1 MRVYQMLSSLSYG
14 DAIGNVVL
22 ALKEAIQKLG
32 YETEVY
38 AEEIDTRLPA
48 GAAKRI
54 QYMPELHKDDVVI
67 NHLSNGTSWNR
78 RFGDFC
84 CRKVIYYH
92 NITPPRFFSDF
103 SVELQLNCH
112 KGLKDAEYLADKVDY
127 CLAVSEFNKQDL
139 RRMGYRQRIDIL
151 PILVPYKDYDK
162 APSQEI
168 MDRYG
173 DGRTNILF
181 TGRISPNKKQ
191 EDIIKAFFYYKNY
204 MDQDA
209 RLFLVGKYTGME
221 EYYEQLKRYTE
232 ALELKDVYFT
242 GHIKF
247 DEILAYYRVADVF
260 ACMSEHE
267 GFCVPLVEAMYFG
280 VPIVAYDSSAI
291 ADTLGN
297 VGILT
302 EDKDP
307 KLVAEIINRLVQD
320 ETLRKEIISRQK
332 EQLKR
337 FEYDK
342 VTSLFSGY
350 LEKFLEEHNEG

>member
-1 MRVYQMLSSLSYG
+1 MRIFQMLSSLTYG

-38 AEEIDTRLPA
+38 AEAIDTRLPA
-48 GAAKRI
+48 GSAKKI
-54 QYMPELHKDDVVI
+54 QYLPELHKDDVVI

-78 RFGDFC
+78 RFGDFS
-84 CRKVIYYH
+84 CRKIIYYH
-92 NITPPRFFSDF
+92 NVTPPRFFEDF
-103 SVELQLNCH
+103 SVELQMNCH
-112 KGLKDAEYLADKVDY
+112 RGLKDVEYLADKVDY

-139 RRMGYRQRIDIL
+139 RRMGYRQKIDVL
-151 PILVPYKDYDK
+151 PILIPYGDYDK
-162 APSQEI
+162 TPSQKI
-168 MDRYG
+168 LDKYG

-191 EDIIKAFFYYKNY
+191 EDVIKAFFYHKNY
-204 MDQDA
+204 MNQDA
-209 RLFLVGKYTGME
+209 RLFFVGKYAGME
-221 EYYEQLKRYTE
+221 AYYEQLKRYAE
-232 ALELKDVYFT
+232 ALDLKDVYFT

-247 DEILAYYRVADVF
+247 DEILAYYRTADVF
-260 ACMSEHE
+260 VCMSEHE

-297 VGILT
+297 GGILT

>member
-1 MRVYQMLSSLSYG
+1 MRIFQMLSSLSYG

-22 ALKEAIQKLG
+22 ALRDAIQALG
-32 YETEVY
+32 YETEIF
-38 AEEIDTRLPA
+38 AEYIDSRIPA
-48 GAAKRI
+48 GSAKKLSHL
-54 QYMPELHKDDVVI
+54 PVLCENDVMI
-67 NHLSNGTSWNR
+67 NHLSNGSGWNR
-78 RFGDFC
+78 HFGSFP
-84 CRKVIYYH
+84 CRKIVYYH
-92 NITPPRFFSDF
+92 NITPPHFFEDV
-103 SVELQLNCH
+103 SVDLQMNCYW
-112 KGLKDAEYLADKVDY
+112 GLKEVEYLADKVDY

-139 RRMGYRQRIDIL
+139 RRMGYGQKIDVL
-151 PILVPYKDYDK
+151 PILIPYEDYDK
-162 APSQEI
+162 TPSKKI
-168 MDRYG
+168 LDKYG

-204 MDQDA
+204 MNQDA
-209 RLFLVGKYTGME
+209 RLFFVGKYAGME
-221 EYYEQLKRYTE
+221 AYYEQLKRYTE

-297 VGILT
+297 GGILT

-320 ETLRKEIISRQK
+320 GTLRKEIISRQK

-342 VTSLFSGY
+342 VTSLFTGY

>member
-1 MRVYQMLSSLSYG
+1 
-14 DAIGNVVL
+14 
-22 ALKEAIQKLG
+22 
-32 YETEVY
+32 
-38 AEEIDTRLPA
+38 
-48 GAAKRI
+48 
-54 QYMPELHKDDVVI
+54 
-67 NHLSNGTSWNR
+67 
-78 RFGDFC
+78 
-84 CRKVIYYH
+84 
-92 NITPPRFFSDF
+92 
-103 SVELQLNCH
+103 
-112 KGLKDAEYLADKVDY
+112 
-127 CLAVSEFNKQDL
+127 
-139 RRMGYRQRIDIL
+139 MGYRQKIDVL
-151 PILVPYKDYDK
+151 PILIPYGDYDK
-162 APSQEI
+162 TPSQNI
-168 MDRYG
+168 LDKYG

-191 EDIIKAFFYYKNY
+191 EDVIKAFFYYKNY
-204 MDQDA
+204 MNQDA
-209 RLFLVGKYTGME
+209 RLFFVGKYAGME
-221 EYYEQLKRYTE
+221 AYYEQLKRYVE
-232 ALELKDVYFT
+232 VLDLKDVYFT

-247 DEILAYYRVADVF
+247 DEILAYYRTADVF

-297 VGILT
+297 GGILT

-320 ETLRKEIISRQK
+320 ETLRKEIIFRQK